1 MSDAATIKKALG
13 GKHGKCHCPA
23 HPDSTPSLSVN
34 EKNGKVLVRCHAGCS
49 QEAVIAALRQRGLW
63 SGKSERNRTKMQN
76 IKSDDTKLAEY
87 HRFQKAMAILRAAAG
102 AVGPVR
108 EWNIPSRAPLERYL
122 EGRGINTLPEN
133 AMLLSSAQS
142 ERLTGKDDDTPGTCF
157 PAMVFPIIDATC
169 KLLGAHLTWLSKD
182 GSTKLNTDNPKRMF
196 GPVKGGYVQLA
207 EIDPDHFPEKLIIG
221 EGIENALSAMQITGL
236 PTIAALSA
244 GNMHTLNPPP
254 STEVIIA
261 SDADDTG
268 KEAAESLAQH
278 LLGTNCNRI
287 VRIAEPEK
295 PDGVN
300 KYDFNDQLRDA
311 LKEGVDLAELREAIF
326 QLEPVERSETVGPVT
341 VEEFLKMQ
349 FPPRQYLLKPWLTTT
364 GLVMMDAAAGH
375 GKTWLALSV
384 GYAVASGQPLMNW
397 EIERRGKVLYVDG
410 ELPGE
415 LLQRRLQI
423 LGAPPS
429 DNLLVLSRSQ
439 FEMHGKMMPDLA
451 TNEGRD
457 FLDSIIENDNIDLI
471 ILDSVSTLVRSGMDN
486 DVESWRAI
494 QDWSLMHRARGRAVI
509 YLHHHGRTGN
519 PRGTS
524 SREIVLDTRVK
535 LTRDEDLTTE
545 HETAFKLEFPKA
557 REFYGADAAP
567 MMAYLSTKTGVVD
580 WRRESVKDSNRD
592 RVRELSKQG
601 WKVTDIAK
609 ELNLTKGRI
618 SQIMK
623 EIREVVSVKE

>member
-1 MSDAATIKKALG
+1 
-13 GKHGKCHCPA
+13 
-23 HPDSTPSLSVN
+23 
-34 EKNGKVLVRCHAGCS
+34 
-49 QEAVIAALRQRGLW
+49 
-63 SGKSERNRTKMQN
+63 
-76 IKSDDTKLAEY
+76 
-87 HRFQKAMAILRAAAG
+87 
-102 AVGPVR
+102 
-108 EWNIPSRAPLERYL
+108 
-122 EGRGINTLPEN
+122 
-133 AMLLSSAQS
+133 
-142 ERLTGKDDDTPGTCF
+142 
-157 PAMVFPIIDATC
+157 
-169 KLLGAHLTWLSKD
+169 
-182 GSTKLNTDNPKRMF
+182 
-196 GPVKGGYVQLA
+196 
-207 EIDPDHFPEKLIIG
+207 
-221 EGIENALSAMQITGL
+221 
-236 PTIAALSA
+236 
-244 GNMHTLNPPP
+244 
-254 STEVIIA
+254 
-261 SDADDTG
+261 
-268 KEAAESLAQH
+268 
-278 LLGTNCNRI
+278 
-287 VRIAEPEK
+287 
-295 PDGVN
+295 
-300 KYDFNDQLRDA
+300 
-311 LKEGVDLAELREAIF
+311 
-326 QLEPVERSETVGPVT
+326 VT

-486 DVESWRAI
+486 GVESWRAI

-623 EIREVVSVKE
+623 EIREVVSEKE